1 MMMVMMPLQRRALLL
16 LAGAAVCVDAVKP
29 NVRHA
34 AAAAAAAAMI
44 MVPSSQ
50 RAQRA
55 CFVGRSPRSLMR
67 ARLQILWVL
76 TDDQD
81 IELGGLTPM
90 KFAREHLGEQGA
102 VGEAFYVN
110 TPM

>member
-1 MMMVMMPLQRRALLL
+1 MKSASPISQRTVCCL
-16 LAGAAVCVDAVKP
+16 LAASV
-29 NVRHA
+29 
-34 AAAAAAAAMI
+34 
-44 MVPSSQ
+44 
-50 RAQRA
+50 
-55 CFVGRSPRSLMR
+55 
-67 ARLQILWVL
+67 QILWVL

-90 KFAREHLGEQGA
+90 TFVREHLGEQGA